1 MMKIATVRFQN
12 DYGKSKEYAYITSIS
27 DLEHGD
33 LVVVEARDWY
43 QIATFERYKT
53 EDSMAQRHIIQ
64 KVDLEQA
71 TKDKELAVQIENTKS
86 LIDERVRKVKE
97 MEMLNELAA
106 KDEMLNELLKQYK
119 ELTK

>member
-53 EDSMAQRHIIQ
+53 EDSTAHRHIIQ

>member
-1 MMKIATVRFQN
+1 MMKIATVKFQN
-12 DYGKSKEYAYITSIS
+12 DYGKSKEYAYVTSIS

-43 QIATFERYKT
+43 QVATFERYKT
-53 EDSMAQRHIIQ
+53 EDSMAQRYIIQ

-71 TKDKELAVQIENTKS
+71 AKDKELTEQIENIKNQ
-86 LIDERVRKVKE
+86 IDERVRKVKE

-106 KDEMLNELLKQYK
+106 KDETLNDLLKQYK
-119 ELTK
+119 ELDK